1 MTVSR
6 TRSLVLLITS
16 AVGLVALLGV
26 GLAGAGSVPPLALML
41 DPADGL
47 YHTARVA
54 DGSTRSPN
62 VPQMDAAVTVVRD
75 ARGVPHIFAETD
87 ADAVRALGWA
97 TAQDRLFQMDF
108 VARVAAGRLS
118 EAVGESA
125 VDTDRYLRRSGME
138 WGAQRNWAAIR
149 QEGGIE
155 QDLLTWFAQGVNA
168 YVGTLGPHDYPT
180 EMRLLG
186 YAPEPWTP
194 IHTLRMM
201 QYMAF
206 DLSSGSDWPGYSD
219 MADDLGMAYDTLFPR
234 YARLGPPV
242 DPSWGQAE
250 VAATIPS
257 GARTPRLSAYLQR
270 VHEMTAGTLWE
281 GLRMG
286 KGSNNWAV
294 APSRS
299 ASGGALLAGD
309 MHLSLTLPA
318 IWYEVRMLSP
328 NLNTYGVAVPGSPL
342 PVESFTP
349 THAWAFTNAPA
360 DQVDWFRLELS
371 DDGDQYRCGD
381 KWCDLA
387 LEISDIAVN
396 GSDAVADTLRFSHLG
411 PVTMRDGE
419 ALAMMWTA
427 HERNRTMAAL
437 WGMNTA
443 KTSAEFDDATRLWDT
458 PMQNIAYASVDGTA
472 RIRSTG
478 HVPIRSAGVAWGVQD
493 GTIADPAW
501 TGRIPFDDLPF
512 RDAATDGFL
521 QSTNQMLAG
530 ASYPYYLGQNWQ
542 SEMRP
547 LRIDS
552 LLRAQP
558 THSAD
563 DFKRY
568 QADVHVVERD
578 LLAPRIAALDP
589 SNLTPRA
596 TDLRRMILD
605 WNGEATNDQAAPLGY
620 LLFTVLLD
628 ELTWDEPELR
638 RTPSEGVFPWLYAQN
653 PDSRW
658 FDNQSTP
665 ERENADA
672 ILALTL
678 NTAADSLDTRFGADT
693 TAWRWG
699 DHHSV
704 VFRHITESEALRP
717 FWRGPV
723 EYPGFASTLSPA
735 RGLRTT
741 HSASWRVVV
750 DFGSGAPQAWGI
762 YPGGQNG
769 NPFSSLYDLH
779 LPAFTAFEYY
789 DLHLTTGPDDPRSL
803 LGSGVAERCGSS
815 RVYHRTLAPNVNCA
829 RPASVTT
836 APSTA

>member
-1 MTVSR
+1 MTTSR
-6 TRSLVLLITS
+6 THSFVLLVTSLVGLLVLVWI
-16 AVGLVALLGV
+16 GLSGV
-26 GLAGAGSVPPLALML
+26 GSVPPLALML

-47 YHTARVA
+47 YHTARLA
-54 DGSTRSPN
+54 DTDHAQPD
-62 VPQMDAAVTVVRD
+62 VPEMDGAVTIVRD
-75 ARGVPHIFAETD
+75 GRGVPHIFAQSD

-108 VARVAAGRLS
+108 VARVASGRLS
-118 EAVGESA
+118 EAVGASA
-125 VDTDRYLRRSGME
+125 VDTDRYLRSSGME
-138 WGAQRNWAAIR
+138 WGAQRNWAAIQ

-155 QDLLTWFAQGVNA
+155 RDLLTWYAQGVNA
-168 YVGTLGPHDYPT
+168 YVSTLPPSDYPV

-206 DLSSGSDWPGYSD
+206 DLSFGSDWPGYSD
-219 MADDLGMAYDTLFPR
+219 LADELGAAYDTLFPR

-242 DPSWGQAE
+242 DPSWGQDEITAS
-250 VAATIPS
+250 IPA

-270 VHEMTAGTLWE
+270 VHEMTQGTMWE

-294 APSRS
+294 APSHS

-318 IWYEVRMLSP
+318 IWYEVRLLSP
-328 NLNTYGVAVPGSPL
+328 NLNTYGVAVPGAPL
-342 PVESFTP
+342 PVEAFTP
-349 THAWAFTNAPA
+349 HHAWAFTNAPA

-371 DDGDQYRCGD
+371 DDERQYRCGD

-387 LEISDIAVN
+387 LEISEIGVN
-396 GSDAVADTLRFSHLG
+396 GGDSVTDTLRFSHLG

-419 ALAMMWTA
+419 ALAMKWTA

-443 KTSAEFDDATRLWDT
+443 KTSEEFDDATRLWDA
-458 PMQNIAYASVDGTA
+458 PMQNIAYASVDGTV

-493 GTIADPAW
+493 GTTAEEAW
-501 TGRIPFDDLPF
+501 VGRIPFDDLPF
-512 RDAATDGFL
+512 RDAATSGFV

-530 ASYPYYLGQNWQ
+530 ADYPYYLGQNWE

-568 QADVHVVERD
+568 QRDVHVVEYD
-578 LLAPRIAALDP
+578 LLAPLIADLDAQAL
-589 SNLTPRA
+589 SPRA
-596 TDLRRMILD
+596 LDLRRMLLD
-605 WNGEATNDQAAPLGY
+605 WNGDADNDQSAPLAY
-620 LLFTVLLD
+620 YVFTNLLD
-628 ELTWDEPELR
+628 DLTWDESELK
-638 RTPSEGVFPWLYAQN
+638 RTPSEGIFPWLYAEN
-653 PDSRW
+653 PASPW
-658 FDNQSTP
+658 FDNRDTP
-665 ERENADA
+665 EREDAPA

-678 NTAADSLDTRFGADT
+678 NRAADSLDVRYGADT
-693 TAWRWG
+693 TGWRWG
-699 DHHSV
+699 DHHAV

-750 DFGSGAPQAWGI
+750 DFGSGQPQAWGI
-762 YPGGQNG
+762 YPGGQSG
-769 NPFSSLYDLH
+769 NPFSPLYDLH

-789 DLHLTTGPDDPRSL
+789 DLHLTTGPDDPRL
-803 LGSGVAERCGSS
+803 
-815 RVYHRTLAPNVNCA
+815 
-829 RPASVTT
+829 SVGD
-836 APSTA
+836 